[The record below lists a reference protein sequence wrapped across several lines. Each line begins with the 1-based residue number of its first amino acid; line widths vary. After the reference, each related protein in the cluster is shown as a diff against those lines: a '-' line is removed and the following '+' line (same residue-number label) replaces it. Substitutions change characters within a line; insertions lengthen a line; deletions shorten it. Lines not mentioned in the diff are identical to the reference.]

1 MRAIVDKNP
10 DSLQR
15 KVTGNRRGVALS
27 SLQGI
32 WRHTTVHAKCR
43 LYGPDDPKVSSRFSA
58 KDTSVA
64 SKDGV
69 GIHLNG
75 HQREAWH
82 MGKPLFRCAE
92 EWCDTTATAAE
103 GATRQPQ
110 ISESA
115 SERRFGLEIGML
127 VRIKSSNANA
137 KGDCFAEVQGFSQTE
152 QSVKLGCIAQSGS
165 NKLRSEWFPLDC
177 LLLPDYSELHEGL
190 QLQVKDIVS
199 DKKQFYCKV
208 LQVSKEKKHS
218 RAPVL
223 VHYPGYTSDSDEWV
237 GADRLRSKFIK
248 FVPPNPEV
256 SLDQP
261 SGSSEVHSRAKAAA
275 RVDGP
280 TLPSLSATSTLK
292 CATSTADFGNS
303 TLVCIT
309 SDDGKQ
315 RFGVVSESS
324 EAEEKVKVSYK
335 EVWASSKRADEWIP
349 IAGLQI
355 PDYSGIEKASQVQ
368 VVEESGSKQWD
379 CKALEVSQCKKRARA
394 PVKVH
399 YTGYTSKD
407 DEWVGADRLRSK
419 RLKFLPW
426 LPWNASASS
435 AERAQED
442 VFDSAHDLSE
452 RVDAHLHGSLVYAKT
467 KNGLEPGEIL
477 EVSQDTARA
486 AMPVK
491 VRLSRAGGARWFS
504 GDSLQIPDYSSIRKG
519 LKAAVSLTG
528 ESFRNC
534 IDCTVLEVSHS
545 KERQLAPVLV
555 HYTGHRSKDD
565 EWVGADRFRSKQ
577 LKFLPWLPWNASA
590 SSAERAQEDAF
601 DSAHDLSERVDA
613 HLQGTLVYAK
623 TKNGLEPCEILEVSQ
638 DTARAAMPVKVR
650 LSRAGG
656 ARWFSGDSLQIPDY
670 SSVRKGLK
678 AAVSL
683 TGESFR
689 NCIDC
694 TVLEVSHSKERQ
706 LAPVLV
712 HYTGHRSKDDE
723 WVGADRFR
731 SKQLKFLDLK
741 SHPKMK
747 LVAGNQLPMPKE
759 IEDHAPVTTESP
771 LPWNEPDRT
780 DADADGFDLAIKA
793 VQLALHGEEAID
805 KRQTNLESTLA
816 AGPPQRLFWI
826 EFAITSTARNVL
838 SMLYVFYCRQRA
850 RVGIDSEIA
859 HDLIIFF
866 RSFRQDGQ
874 SQYIICCFLLSQG
887 KDSDRRTSFVVRSA
901 WMDWHSIFSE
911 T

>member
-1 MRAIVDKNP
+1 M
-10 DSLQR
+10 
-15 KVTGNRRGVALS
+15 ALS

-64 SKDGV
+64 LKDGV

-292 CATSTADFGNS
+292 CATSIADFGNS

-368 VVEESGSKQWD
+368 VVEKSGSKQWD
-379 CKALEVSQCKKRARA
+379 CRVLQVSQSKERARA

-442 VFDSAHDLSE
+442 V
-452 RVDAHLHGSLVYAKT
+452 
-467 KNGLEPGEIL
+467 
-477 EVSQDTARA
+477 
-486 AMPVK
+486 
-491 VRLSRAGGARWFS
+491 
-504 GDSLQIPDYSSIRKG
+504 
-519 LKAAVSLTG
+519 
-528 ESFRNC
+528 
-534 IDCTVLEVSHS
+534 
-545 KERQLAPVLV
+545 
-555 HYTGHRSKDD
+555 
-565 EWVGADRFRSKQ
+565 
-577 LKFLPWLPWNASA
+577 
-590 SSAERAQEDAF
+590 F

-723 WVGADRFR
+723 WLGADRFR

-838 SMLYVFYCRQRA
+838 SA

-859 HDLIIFF
+859 HDLIIFL

-911 T
+911 TWFAVPLGWVEKQLGSLRRQLQWRWQGWWATSPISRWCDVHKSGIQTGVAAQNGHAVFWTWFVDDWKFWIFEFICQCLSMFVLYPAASQCQHVDGEYLWWRN